1 MTEKN
6 DSKKLAKLK
15 ERVYDLLD
23 KNRFN
28 ENTKVEPTHQSY
40 GLFRGVFVLDKLNRK
55 EFMELY
61 TKAIIG
67 GVKDLSILE
76 RQKDFAPIIIDVD
89 LELPSEEYKI
99 GSRLYN
105 NNMIIDITKKYIEA
119 INTYLDVP
127 DGQFRI
133 CLFEKPK
140 PQEKEG
146 IFKDGFHVMFP
157 DLCVYTKMRHLIR
170 YKVVKMCDEEGTFD
184 GFLNGPDKIIDK
196 AVVSSNGWFLYGSAK
211 PNGQLY
217 TLSCIYDMKLNKI
230 YDHIN
235 KQYYNTETHEMDNY
249 EIESKTI
256 IDFLSLQSSKSY
268 NKKKATTIKDEYAES
283 DIDAECEKLGIN
295 SIVKAEDIKF
305 NIPISKEDEV
315 RRACKYTSMLCDK
328 RSNDYHDWMHVG
340 LALHNVDSSLLPAWV
355 EFSKKSGKK
364 FKDGECERAWK
375 TMKNPSNGNVLT
387 IRSLAYWAKQ
397 DDPKQFEAFIKE
409 EFKNMMKK
417 SLDGNTYFLAKS
429 VYAKYAERFVC
440 SSITK
445 NIWWEFK
452 NHRWN
457 RVQDGYTLKI
467 LLSEDFANEYN
478 REIAEIS
485 LKLTQVGGIEK
496 EELQARRTRIDK
508 IVGNLMN
515 TNFKE
520 TLVKE
525 CKNLFYDDKFEQ
537 KLDSNLQLIGF
548 DNGIFD
554 LEKGIFREGRPD
566 DYITMSTKN
575 EYHKWSDKNPF
586 NIQINKFFE
595 QVFPNAKVR
604 KYFITILSTCVSGE
618 TKEEKFY
625 IMTGSGSNG
634 KSLTNDLMSKALGDY
649 YMSCDISLITRKRG
663 QSNQAAPEKVRMKGR
678 RCGVFQEAD
687 DGEKMNV
694 GLVKEMTG
702 GDIMLMRDLFKGSD
716 EMIEFKPQMK
726 FFLTANQLPD
736 VPSTDDGTW
745 RRLRVIEFISKFLNN
760 PTKSNEFMIDINLKQ
775 KIEQWAPTFASYLIY
790 IYLNEYKNNNY
801 LVEPQEVIASTNQYK
816 MENDYLTEYFM
827 DRISITTN
835 SKNTIGTNTLW
846 EDFKIWYK
854 TAYDFK
860 SIPKRPEFIKF
871 MIKQLGEPTRKGFA
885 NVIFNINEQDDDC
898 IKNEDEKSSMLLN
911 NFGKTQNVNELDI

>member
-1 MTEKN
+1 MTDKS
-6 DSKKLAKLK
+6 DIKKLTKLK
-15 ERVYDLLD
+15 ERVYDLLE

-28 ENTKVEPTHQSY
+28 DETKVEPTHQSY
-40 GLFRGVFVLDKLNRK
+40 GLFRGVFVLDRLQRK

-61 TKAIIG
+61 TKAIVG
-67 GVKDLSILE
+67 GVKDFSILE
-76 RQKDFAPIIIDVD
+76 RQKDFAPIIVDVD
-89 LELPSEEYKI
+89 LELPSEEYKS
-99 GSRLYN
+99 GARLYN
-105 NNMIIDITKKYIEA
+105 NKLVLNIIKKYVEA

-127 DGQFRI
+127 PEGQFRI

-146 IFKDGFHVMFP
+146 VFKDGFHIMFP
-157 DLCVYTKMRHLIR
+157 DLCVHTKMRHLIR
-170 YKVVKMCDEEGTFD
+170 YKVVKMCDEDGTFE
-184 GFLNGPDKIIDK
+184 GFLNGPEKIIDK
-196 AVVSSNGWFLYGSAK
+196 AVVSSNGWFLYGSTK

-217 TLSCIYDMKLNKI
+217 TLSYIYDIELNKI

-235 KQYYNTETHEMDNY
+235 KLGYNTETGDEYEY
-249 EIESKTI
+249 EIDIKTI
-256 IDFLSLQSSKSY
+256 IDFLSLQSTKSYSKS
-268 NKKKATTIKDEYAES
+268 KATPIKDEYAES

-295 SIVKAEDIKF
+295 SMVKAEDVKYDV
-305 NIPISKEDEV
+305 PVSKEDEV

-328 RSNDYHDWMHVG
+328 RASDYHDWMHVG
-340 LALHNVDSSLLPAWV
+340 LALHNVDTSLLGAWV
-355 EFSKKSGKK
+355 EFSKKCGKK
-364 FKDGECERAWK
+364 FKEGECEKVWK

-397 DDPKQFEAFIKE
+397 DDPKLFESFVKE

-429 VYAKYAERFVC
+429 VHAKYADRFVC

-508 IVGNLMN
+508 IVEKLMN

-548 DNGIFD
+548 ENGIFD

-566 DYITMSTKN
+566 DYVTMSTKN
-575 EYHKWSDKNPF
+575 DYHKWSDKNPY
-586 NIQINKFFE
+586 NVQINKFFE

-604 KYFITILSTCVSGE
+604 KYFLTVLSTCVSGE

-634 KSLTNDLMSKALGDY
+634 KSLTNDLMSKSLGDY

-687 DGEKMNV
+687 EGEKMNV

-726 FFLTANQLPD
+726 YFLTANQLPD

-745 RRLRVIEFISKFLNN
+745 RRLRVIEFISKFTNN
-760 PTKSNEFMIDINLKQ
+760 PTKQNEFMIDTTLKQ
-775 KIEQWAPTFASYLIY
+775 KIEQWAPTFASYLIHMF
-790 IYLNEYKNNNY
+790 LNEYRSNNY
-801 LVEPQEVIASTNQYK
+801 LVEPQEVMASTNQYK
-816 MENDYLTEYFM
+816 LENDYLTEYFM
-827 DRISITTN
+827 DRLSITTN
-835 SKNTIGTNTLW
+835 PKDTIGSNTLW
-846 EDFKIWYK
+846 EDFKVWYK
-854 TAYDFK
+854 TTYDSK
-860 SIPKRPEFIKF
+860 SMPKRPEFLKF
-871 MIKQLGEPTRKGFA
+871 MTKQLGNPAKKGFA
-885 NVIFNINEQDDDC
+885 NVVFNT
-898 IKNEDEKSSMLLN
+898 NEDSDGEAP
-911 NFGKTQNVNELDI
+911 TNELDV

>member
-6 DSKKLAKLK
+6 DSKKLAKMK

-28 ENTKVEPTHQSY
+28 EETKAEPTHQSY
-40 GLFRGVFVLDKLNRK
+40 GLFRGVFTLDKNQRK

-61 TKAIIG
+61 IKAINA
-67 GVKDLSILE
+67 GVKDFSILE
-76 RQKDFAPIIIDVD
+76 RQKDYAPIIVDIDIEV
-89 LELPSEEYKI
+89 PSENYKNT
-99 GSRLYN
+99 RLYN
-105 NNMIIDITKKYIEA
+105 NKLVLNIIKKYVKS
-119 INTYLDVP
+119 INTYINISPND
-127 DGQFRI
+127 QFRI
-133 CLFEKPK
+133 CLFEKPR

-146 IFKDGFHVMFP
+146 IFKDGFHLMFP
-157 DLCVYTKMRHLIR
+157 DVCIQTKMRHLIR
-170 YKVVKMCDEEGTFD
+170 YNVVKMCDEEGTFD

-196 AVVSSNGWFLYGSAK
+196 AVVSSNGWFLYGSTK

-217 TLSCIYDMKLNKI
+217 TLSYIYDKDLNKI
-230 YDHIN
+230 YNHID
-235 KQYYNTETHEMDNY
+235 KISYNIETGEENEY
-249 EIESKTI
+249 EIETKNI

-268 NKKKATTIKDEYAES
+268 SKSKASQIKDEYADS

-295 SIVKAEDIKF
+295 SIVKAEDVKLDV
-305 NIPISKEDEV
+305 PISKEDEV
-315 RRACKYTSMLCDK
+315 RRACKYVSMLCDK

-340 LALHNVDSSLLPAWV
+340 LALHNIDNSLLGAWI
-355 EFSKKSGKK
+355 EFSKRCARK
-364 FKDGECERAWK
+364 FKEGDCEKIWK

-397 DDPKQFEAFIKE
+397 DDPKQLEAFNKE

-429 VYAKYAERFVC
+429 VHSKYSDRFVC

-445 NIWWEFK
+445 NVWWEFK
-452 NHRWN
+452 HHRWVK
-457 RVQDGYTLKI
+457 VQDGYTLKI

-478 REIAEIS
+478 REIADIS
-485 LKLTQVGGIEK
+485 LKLTQINGIEK
-496 EELQARRTRIDK
+496 EELQSRRSRIDK
-508 IVGNLMN
+508 IVEKLMN

-537 KLDSNLQLIGF
+537 KLDSNLNLIGF
-548 DNGIFD
+548 ENGIFD

-575 EYHKWSDKNPF
+575 DYHKWSDKNPF
-586 NIQINKFFE
+586 NTQISKFFE
-595 QVFPNAKVR
+595 QVFPNENVR
-604 KYFITILSTCVSGE
+604 KYFLTVLSTCVSGE

-625 IMTGSGSNG
+625 IMTGCGSNG

-678 RCGVFQEAD
+678 RAGVFQEAD

-694 GLVKEMTG
+694 GIVKEMTG

-726 FFLTANQLPD
+726 YFLTANQLPD

-745 RRLRVIEFISKFLNN
+745 RRIRVIEFISKFTNN
-760 PTKSNEFMIDINLKQ
+760 PTKQNEFHIDTTLKH
-775 KIEQWAPTFASYLIY
+775 KIEQWAQAFVSYLVHL
-790 IYLNEYKNNNY
+790 YLTEYKTNKY
-801 LVEPQEVIASTNQYK
+801 LIEPPEVMASTNQYK

-827 DRISITTN
+827 DRINITGNSTDSVSTN
-835 SKNTIGTNTLW
+835 NLW
-846 EDFKIWYK
+846 NDFKSWYK
-854 TAYDFK
+854 TEYDVK
-860 SIPKRPEFIKF
+860 VMPKRPDFIKF
-871 MIKQLGEPTRKGFA
+871 MTKQLGAPTKKGF
-885 NVIFNINEQDDDC
+885 NNIQLNPIEGSD
-898 IKNEDEKSSMLLN
+898 EDAPK
-911 NFGKTQNVNELDI
+911 NELDV

>member
-6 DSKKLAKLK
+6 DKKLFKLK

-28 ENTKVEPTHQSY
+28 DDTKVEPTHQSY
-40 GLFRGVFVLDKLNRK
+40 GLFRGVFVLDKLQRK

-61 TKAIIG
+61 KKAIVH
-67 GVKDLSILE
+67 GVKDFSILE
-76 RQKDFAPIIIDVD
+76 RQKDYAPIIVDIDI
-89 LELPSEEYKI
+89 EIPSEDYKL

-105 NNMIIDITKKYIEA
+105 NKMVINIIKKYIEA
-119 INTYLDVP
+119 INTYINIP
-127 DGQFRI
+127 DNQFRI
-133 CLFEKPK
+133 CLFEKPN
-140 PQEKEG
+140 PQEKDG
-146 IFKDGFHVMFP
+146 IFKDGFHIMFP
-157 DLCVYTKMRHLIR
+157 DICVHTKLRHLIR
-170 YKVVKMCDEEGTFD
+170 YNVVKVCDEEGTFE

-196 AVVSSNGWFLYGSAK
+196 AVVSSNGWFLYGSTK
-211 PNGQLY
+211 PNRQLY
-217 TLSCIYDMKLNKI
+217 TLSYIYDKDLNKI
-230 YDHIN
+230 YNHID
-235 KQYYNTETHEMDNY
+235 KLGYNTETGEEYEY
-249 EIESKTI
+249 EIETKTI
-256 IDFLSLQSSKSY
+256 IDFLSLQSTKSYSKS
-268 NKKKATTIKDEYAES
+268 KVTSLKIDYADS
-283 DIDAECEKLGIN
+283 DIDAECEKVGIN
-295 SIVKAEDIKF
+295 SIVKAEDVKI
-305 NIPISKEDEV
+305 NVPISKEDEI
-315 RRACKYTSMLCDK
+315 RRACKYTNMLCNK
-328 RSNDYHDWMHVG
+328 RSSDYHDWMHTG
-340 LALHNVDSSLLPAWV
+340 LALHNVDNSLFPAWV
-355 EFSKKSGKK
+355 EFSKKCSKK
-364 FKDGECERAWK
+364 FKESECEKIWK
-375 TMKNPSNGNVLT
+375 TMKNPYNGNVLT

-397 DDPKQFEAFIKE
+397 DDPKQFEAFVKE
-409 EFKNMMKK
+409 EFKNMIKK

-429 VYAKYAERFVC
+429 VHAKYADRFVC

-485 LKLTQVGGIEK
+485 LKLTQVSGIEK
-496 EELQARRTRIDK
+496 EELQSRRTRYDK
-508 IVGNLMN
+508 IVENLMN
-515 TNFKE
+515 THFKE

-525 CKNLFYDDKFEQ
+525 CKNLFYDDLFEQ
-537 KLDSNLQLIGF
+537 KLNSNLNLIGF
-548 DNGIFD
+548 ENGIFD
-554 LEKGIFREGRPD
+554 LEKCIFREGHPD
-566 DYITMSTKN
+566 DYVTMSTKN
-575 EYHKWSDKNPF
+575 DYHKWSDKNPF
-586 NIQINKFFE
+586 NIQINNFFE
-595 QVFPNAKVR
+595 QVFPNGKVR
-604 KYFITILSTCVSGE
+604 KYFLIVLSTCVSGQ

-663 QSNQAAPEKVRMKGR
+663 QSNAAAPEKVRMKGR

-716 EMIEFKPQMK
+716 EMVEFKPQMK

-745 RRLRVIEFISKFLNN
+745 RRIRVIEFISKFTTN
-760 PTKSNEFMIDINLKQ
+760 PSKPNEFIIDTNLKQ
-775 KIEQWAPTFASYLIY
+775 KIEQWAPTFASYLIHLY
-790 IYLNEYKNNNY
+790 INEYNNNTY
-801 LVEPQEVIASTNQYK
+801 LVEPQEVMASTNQYK

-835 SKNTIGTNTLW
+835 SNNTIGINILW
-846 EDFKIWYK
+846 EDFRVWYK

-860 SIPKRPEFIKF
+860 TMPKRPDFKKFIT
-871 MIKQLGEPTRKGFA
+871 KQLGEPTKKGYM
-885 NVIFNINEQDDDC
+885 NVVFNTTDDS
-898 IKNEDEKSSMLLN
+898 DEECPK
-911 NFGKTQNVNELDI
+911 NELDI